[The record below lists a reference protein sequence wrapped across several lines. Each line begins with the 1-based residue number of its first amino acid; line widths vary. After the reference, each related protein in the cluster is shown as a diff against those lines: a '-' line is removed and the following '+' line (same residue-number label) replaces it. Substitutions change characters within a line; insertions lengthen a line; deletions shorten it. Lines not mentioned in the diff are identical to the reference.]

1 MDAVL
6 KKLRLLNGGI
16 VLNAPEEV
24 AKELRQAGFVSKLES
39 KGGNENTIVFLAD
52 RKAAISFLQK
62 QLKEI
67 KYDGL
72 LWLLYPKAAS
82 GIKTDINRTSLW
94 ELAAPFGIRPVT
106 NISFSDEW
114 SALRFRPIDAVGK

>member
-6 KKLRLLNGGI
+6 NKLRLVNGGI
-16 VLNAPEEV
+16 ALNPPAEV
-24 AKELRQAGFVSKLES
+24 AKELRQAGFVTKLNG
-39 KGGNENTIVFLAD
+39 KGENENAIVFLAD
-52 RKAAISFLQK
+52 RKASLGFLEK
-62 QLKEI
+62 KLKLI

-106 NISFSDEW
+106 NVSFSDEW
-114 SALRFRPIDAVGK
+114 SALRLRPIDAVGK